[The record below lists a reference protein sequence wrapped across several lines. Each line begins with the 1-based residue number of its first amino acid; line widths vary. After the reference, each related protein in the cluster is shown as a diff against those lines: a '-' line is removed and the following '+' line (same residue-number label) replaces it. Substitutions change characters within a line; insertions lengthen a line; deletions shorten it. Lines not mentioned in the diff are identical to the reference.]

1 MTLEIIIYIFRGEI
15 SIPKELGNLPE
26 IDLNQMEMDK
36 TYKRPDGGRAEAEE
50 TRLGPHPRLPE
61 VLPAFCALVV
71 QLMGK
76 GRHEALQVGQL
87 QRRPDLFI

>member
-1 MTLEIIIYIFRGEI
+1 MWQ
-15 SIPKELGNLPE
+15 SWDSNP
-26 IDLNQMEMDK
+26 DLNQMEMDK